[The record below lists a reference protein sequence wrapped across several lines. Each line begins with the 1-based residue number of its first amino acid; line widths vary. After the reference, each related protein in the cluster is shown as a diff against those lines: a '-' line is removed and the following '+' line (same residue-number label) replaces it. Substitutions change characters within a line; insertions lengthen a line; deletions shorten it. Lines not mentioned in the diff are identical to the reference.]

1 MREAEQY
8 EIPTL
13 YVVVQFGEVHAWAYT
28 EEAALVS
35 AHECVDQQIADHWR
49 HKLPVQVTE
58 TIARDLDVRLY
69 RLDSKSQL
77 TLPIQQWF
85 DENYQERQASSKDD
99 EELEYKRFLE
109 LRAKY
114 EDRFCR
120 EQNLS
125 LPNCF

>member
-8 EIPTL
+8 EIQPI
-13 YVVVQFGEVHAWAYT
+13 YVVVQFGEIHAWAYS

-35 AHECVDQQIADHWR
+35 AHECVDQQIADQWR

-58 TIARDLDVRLY
+58 TIARDLDIRLY

-85 DENYQERQASSKDD
+85 DENYKERQESAKLD
-99 EELEYKRFLE
+99 EEHEYKRFLE

-125 LPNCF
+125 LPNCL